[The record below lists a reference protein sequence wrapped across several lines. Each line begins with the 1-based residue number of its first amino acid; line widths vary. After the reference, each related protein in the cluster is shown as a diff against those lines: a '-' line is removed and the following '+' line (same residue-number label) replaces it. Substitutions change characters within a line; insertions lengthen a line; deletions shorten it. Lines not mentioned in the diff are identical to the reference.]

1 MRHMA
6 IALMLL
12 STTPALAKAK
22 AVKEGS
28 YCKTKEEGK
37 TKNDKSGAALTCK
50 KDDKGKLCAGHLKRW
65 YFFGDEVKRKFG
77 ADAEVYRCEHCKT
90 LYLPNKEEEPRT
102 GTLSF

>member
-1 MRHMA
+1 MA

-50 KDDKGKLCAGHLKRW
+50 KDDKGKLRW
-65 YFFGDEVKRKFG
+65 TK
-77 ADAEVYRCEHCKT
+77 
-90 LYLPNKEEEPRT
+90 
-102 GTLSF
+102 